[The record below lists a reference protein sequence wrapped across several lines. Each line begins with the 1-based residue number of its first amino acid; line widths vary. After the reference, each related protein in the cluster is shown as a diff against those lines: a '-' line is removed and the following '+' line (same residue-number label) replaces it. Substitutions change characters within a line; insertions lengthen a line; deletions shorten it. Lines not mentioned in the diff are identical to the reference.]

1 MEINIESH
9 QCKKLFNALRM
20 DKATKGVV
28 VGRGKENREER
39 GSEGKER
46 KGKERKSPEEDRIWK

>member
-1 MEINIESH
+1 
-9 QCKKLFNALRM
+9 M

-39 GSEGKER
+39 GREGKGR
-46 KGKERKSPEEDRIWK
+46 KGKERKSPEEDRIWN